1 MYRTAL
7 TLPSD
12 LRPVSIEFAA
22 VRGLRDDDPF
32 MAAAIRFL
40 KRGEIDEDD
49 DVFSRLSPEV
59 GIGEIS
65 WVAPPMRE
73 PGEDSETDPEA
84 RGDGAVAEAAAE
96 EVGGGVKNPR

>member
-73 PGEDSETDPEA
+73 PGEPETDPEA
-84 RGDGAVAEAAAE
+84 RGDGAIAEAAAE